1 MLPATPLHHLL
12 LEAFGGPLVMT
23 SGNRGGEP
31 QVIDND
37 AARERLGGLAQGF
50 VMHDRAIVNRLDD
63 SVLALDEEGQVMPL
77 RRARLCSVRHPCHLP
92 ICRPRWRWA
101 ANSRPASR

>member
-1 MLPATPLHHLL
+1 
-12 LEAFGGPLVMT
+12 MT

-77 RRARLCSVRHPCHLP
+77 RRARGYVPSAIPCRLP